1 MNDDLISRSALLA
14 DLREKGFLPAI
25 VQRAIER
32 APAVDAVEVVR
43 CRECKYHHW
52 GQEPCH
58 GKIVHYCELPHMED
72 TEVFKEFFCYYG
84 TRNGCDDN
92 G

>member
-32 APAVDAVEVVR
+32 APAVDAVPVIR
-43 CRECKYHHW
+43 CRECKFRSSWMMNRNLRYICPES
-52 GQEPCH
+52 GMFPNGENDFCSYRKRKDGADNEP
-58 GKIVHYCELPHMED
+58 
-72 TEVFKEFFCYYG
+72 
-84 TRNGCDDN
+84 
-92 G
+92 

>member
-1 MNDDLISRSALLA
+1 MDNDLISRSALLA

-43 CRECKYHHW
+43 CRECKHFRRNP
-52 GQEPCH
+52 ENDT
-58 GKIVHYCELPHMED
+58 YCGAVGGLSDPEEHD
-72 TEVFKEFFCYYG
+72 FCSYGYRKEG
-84 TRNGCDDN
+84 TD
-92 G
+92 